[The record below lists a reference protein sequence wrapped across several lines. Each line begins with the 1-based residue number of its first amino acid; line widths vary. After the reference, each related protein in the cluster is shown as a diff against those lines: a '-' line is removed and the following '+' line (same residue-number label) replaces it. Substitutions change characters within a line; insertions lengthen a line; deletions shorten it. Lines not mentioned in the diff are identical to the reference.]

1 MNNPLNFRAGA
12 AASLNQIQAAR
23 GISAPPAP
31 TSPSHQTTAT
41 RPGEGLRPGA
51 TSASPVHMAAEEME
65 RHVSEA
71 IEDSPVLKDDQ
82 APIIDTDHLDNPPVQ
97 DDPDDIDLPEGEP
110 EDDFEPT
117 EFQEVEVEE
126 EEETES
132 RSDEDEG
139 GGSEAGESDRELLA
153 YIAEELKVYQRDK
166 VVPAKRQARLLK
178 DRDGRNDRPGPAA
191 LAAACES
198 AFGGLARTLPGMP
211 GDFIG
216 LVDQYR
222 GKLVG
227 VHALTNPANLQG
239 FMQELKR
246 VLERGEVAYLLL
258 DISRIPAPHQAQVLK
273 NLPAVG
279 AKPQRVMMLL
289 GAGRKQWN

>member
-23 GISAPPAP
+23 GISAPQAP
-31 TSPSHQTTAT
+31 VSPSQRIAA

-51 TSASPVHMAAEEME
+51 SPASPVHMAAEEME

-71 IEDSPVLKDDQ
+71 IEDSPVLNDDQ
-82 APIIDTDHLDNPPVQ
+82 APIIDTGHLDNPPVQ
-97 DDPDDIDLPEGEP
+97 DDDDIDVPEGEP
-110 EDDFEPT
+110 EDDFEPA

-126 EEETES
+126 EEAES
-132 RSDEDEG
+132 RSDEDDG
-139 GGSEAGESDRELLA
+139 GGSEGGEGQGDRELLA
-153 YIAEELKVYQRDK
+153 YIAEELKAYQRDK
-166 VVPAKRQARLLK
+166 VVPAKRQARLLR
-178 DRDGRNDRPGPAA
+178 DRDGRNERPGPAA

-216 LVDQYR
+216 LADQYR
-222 GKLVG
+222 GQLVG

-246 VLERGEVAYLLL
+246 VLDRGEVAYLLL
-258 DISRIPAPHQAQVLK
+258 DISRIPGPHQAQLLK
-273 NLPAVG
+273 HLPAVG
-279 AKPQRVMMLL
+279 ARPQRVMMLL